1 MKVTIPFNSFKDD
14 PSMYTAPEIT
24 VRNGKGEKVRIL
36 RTDKFTPDYPIAGL
50 VESENANLLTYTR
63 DGKFIK
69 DKDTPEEDLIIEVD
83 NDAIKNA
90 IKKKTGFDPLMASLF
105 AAAVFGDGEQYSLE
119 EIKGILLLSLLIT
132 TSD

>member
-1 MKVTIPFNSFKDD
+1 MKMKVIIPFNSFKDD

-24 VRNGKGEKVRIL
+24 VRNGKGEKVHIFC
-36 RTDKFTPDYPIAGL
+36 TDNFTPDYDYPIGGQ
-50 VESENANLLTYTR
+50 VESKFSDIVAYTR

-83 NDAIKNA
+83 NDAIK
-90 IKKKTGFDPLMASLF
+90 KKTGFDPLIASLF

-119 EIKGILLLSLLIT
+119 EIKGILLFSLLIT

>member
-1 MKVTIPFNSFKDD
+1 MNMKVTIPFNSFKDD

-24 VRNGKGEKVRIL
+24 VRNGKGEKVHIL
-36 RTDKFTPDYPIAGL
+36 RTDSYLPDYPIAGL

-63 DGKFIK
+63 DGKYIK

-83 NDAIKNA
+83 NDAI
-90 IKKKTGFDPLMASLF
+90 IKKTGFDPLMASLF

-132 TSD
+132 SD

>member
-1 MKVTIPFNSFKDD
+1 MNMKVTITIPFNSFKDD

-36 RTDKFTPDYPIAGL
+36 HTDGHTPDYPICGQ
-50 VESENANLLTYTR
+50 VESESADLLTYTR
-63 DGKFIK
+63 DGKYIK

-83 NDAIKNA
+83 NDAIK
-90 IKKKTGFDPLMASLF
+90 KKTGFDPLMASLF
-105 AAAVFGDGEQYSLE
+105 AAAVFEDGKQYSLE

-132 TSD
+132 GD